1 MQLRPDTEQNR
12 RICDTIN
19 NYPNETLVYETVR
32 RVRKKLKS
40 PYAHVVMSAL
50 TLAEALMHECAVHVR
65 REVRAHNYIFCL
77 LIFLV
82 TRYAKACAC

>member
-12 RICDTIN
+12 RICDIIN
-19 NYPNETLVYETVR
+19 NYPNETIVYETVR
-32 RVRKKLKS
+32 RLRKKLKS

-65 REVRAHNYIFCL
+65 REVSPELHAV
-77 LIFLV
+77 FL
-82 TRYAKACAC
+82 